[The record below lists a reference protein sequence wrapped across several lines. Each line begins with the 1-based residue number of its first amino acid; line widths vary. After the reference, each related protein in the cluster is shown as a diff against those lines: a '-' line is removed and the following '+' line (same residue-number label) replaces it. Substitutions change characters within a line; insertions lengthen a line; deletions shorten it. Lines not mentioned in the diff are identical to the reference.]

1 MDKQL
6 VEFDIETAVIMA
18 LETKYKDL
26 VIHDGK
32 SYAFVM
38 SGLAEYRELRLSV
51 VKGHKKEKEEAK
63 NYCDFLDS
71 EKRRILERLALGE
84 NYLKEIRQVWDD
96 QKAAIKAEKARKE
109 AERIESI
116 QENIIS
122 LFPLGVPVG
131 IDAAAIENR
140 LTAIKDIEI
149 DPQVFMEFSG
159 QAQAKKEESIAW
171 LEEAYAERVKWEAE
185 EAERKAE
192 AVRLAKERVIWEAK
206 EKELAEERRKI
217 EEIRASIEADK
228 KAEAEKR
235 AREEFERKA
244 REAARARADREVKE
258 KAEREERE
266 RKAAEEEKKRQEALR
281 PDKEKLLSF
290 ADDLYHLTAP
300 MVESPNARAIATSAM
315 EDIREIAVTIK
326 RQVQGI

>member
-6 VEFDIETAVIMA
+6 VEFDIETAVITA
-18 LETKYKDL
+18 LDERYKNL
-26 VIHDGK
+26 VITDGK
-32 SYAFVM
+32 SYALVM
-38 SGLAEYRELRLSV
+38 SGLAEYRELRL
-51 VKGHKKEKEEAK
+51 KIDERHKDLKKEA
-63 NYCDFLDS
+63 
-71 EKRRILERLALGE
+71 LEYTRAVDAEWHRLKDLLEPGE
-84 NYLKEIRQVWDD
+84 SRLKAIRQVEDD
-96 QKAAIKAEKARKE
+96 KKAAIKAEKERKE
-109 AERIESI
+109 RERIEGI

-122 LFPLGVPVG
+122 LFPLSVPVD
-131 IDAAAIENR
+131 IDATAIENR

-217 EEIRASIEADK
+217 EEEK
-228 KAEAEKR
+228 KRLER
-235 AREEFERKA
+235 LEFEQKA
-244 REAARARADREVKE
+244 NAQAKEWAERDAKE

-266 RKAAEEEKKRQEALR
+266 RKAAEAEKKRQEALR
-281 PDKEKLLSF
+281 PDREKLFTF
-290 ADDLYHLTAP
+290 ASSLRMTEKPTLTAP
-300 MVESPNARAIATSAM
+300 EAQSILAKAIVAVE
-315 EDIREIAVTIK
+315 EIADKINTYAEAL
-326 RQVQGI
+326 

>member
-6 VEFDIETAVIMA
+6 VKFDIETAVITA

-71 EKRRILERLALGE
+71 EKRRILERLASGE

-96 QKAAIKAEKARKE
+96 QKAAIKAEKERKE
-109 AERIESI
+109 RERIEGI

-122 LFPLGVPVG
+122 LFPLSVPVD

-159 QAQAKKEESIAW
+159 QAQAKKEESITA
-171 LEEAYAERVKWEAE
+171 LEDAYEKRVKWEAE

-192 AVRLAKERVIWEAK
+192 AVRLAEERKANEAK

-217 EEIRASIEADK
+217 DE
-228 KAEAEKR
+228 EKR
-235 AREEFERKA
+235 RLERLEFEQKA
-244 REAARARADREVKE
+244 NAQAKEWAEREAKE

-266 RKAAEEEKKRQEALR
+266 RKEAEAEKKRQEALR
-281 PDKEKLLSF
+281 PDREKLFTF
-290 ADDLYHLTAP
+290 ASSLRMTEKPILTAP
-300 MVESPNARAIATSAM
+300 EAQSILAKAMVAVE
-315 EDIREIAVTIK
+315 EIADKINTYAEAL
-326 RQVQGI
+326 

>member
-6 VEFDIETAVIMA
+6 VKFDIETAVITA
-18 LETKYKDL
+18 LDERYKNL

-140 LTAIKDIEI
+140 LNAIRDIEI

-159 QAQAKKEESIAW
+159 QAQAKKEESITA
-171 LEEAYAERVKWEAE
+171 LEDAYEKRVKWEAE
-185 EAERKAE
+185 EVERKAE
-192 AVRLAKERVIWEAK
+192 AVRLAEERKANEAK

-217 EEIRASIEADK
+217 DE
-228 KAEAEKR
+228 EKR
-235 AREEFERKA
+235 RLERLEFEQKA
-244 REAARARADREVKE
+244 NAQAKEWAEREAKE

-266 RKAAEEEKKRQEALR
+266 RKAAEAEKKRQEALR
-281 PDKEKLLSF
+281 PDKDKLIAF
-290 ADDLYHLTAP
+290 ADGLYNMNTPALNSSEAK
-300 MVESPNARAIATSAM
+300 EILGRALDGIT
-315 EDIREIAVTIK
+315 TIVNNIVK
-326 RQVQGI
+326 DAKEL

>member
-6 VEFDIETAVIMA
+6 VKFDIETAVITA

-71 EKRRILERLALGE
+71 EKRRILERLASGE

-96 QKAAIKAEKARKE
+96 QKAAIKAEKERKE
-109 AERIESI
+109 RERIEGI

-122 LFPLGVPVG
+122 LFPLSVPVD
-131 IDAAAIENR
+131 IDATAIENR
-140 LTAIKDIEI
+140 LIAIKDIEI

-159 QAQAKKEESIAW
+159 QAQAKKEESITA
-171 LEEAYAERVKWEAE
+171 LEDAYEKRVKWEAE

-217 EEIRASIEADK
+217 EEEK
-228 KAEAEKR
+228 KRLER
-235 AREEFERKA
+235 LEFEQKA
-244 REAARARADREVKE
+244 NAQAKEWAERDAKE

-266 RKAAEEEKKRQEALR
+266 RKAAEAEKKRQEALR
-281 PDKEKLLSF
+281 PDKDKLIAF
-290 ADDLYHLTAP
+290 ADGLCIIETPSVKSPKAQEIISSALLDLEQISNH
-300 MVESPNARAIATSAM
+300 
-315 EDIREIAVTIK
+315 IK
-326 RQVQGI
+326 AQTKEL